1 MGREQQQEEQ
11 HKQENTRIPDF
22 SSPDFV
28 VTKSRWD
35 EKSRGEV
42 LGDETSFGRK
52 SRETKSQSTKSRETK
67 SQATKSQATKSRETK
82 SRETKSQG
90 TKSRETKS
98 QATKSRWYEKSGD
111 ETHSP
116 IILLFFRIVS
126 SIALITT
133 KSSTDV
139 TSCFLKFFT
148 MFPWRMWLFSWIA
161 ESMAGIHDDML
172 CVPLRDVRKSLRNL
186 DTMLRDERR

>member
-52 SRETKSQSTKSRETK
+52 SRETKSQS
-67 SQATKSQATKSRETK
+67 
-82 SRETKSQG
+82 